1 MISRVTRGE
10 APSLIDAEKA
20 NEVIDAING
29 LLSSNGTNG
38 IEVVTDQNGALQ
50 ISLQP
55 EGAGLIKYEP
65 FEVIKVSEDAIAVN
79 PGTINNELVTPV
91 GGVDH
96 TQTTN
101 DRYLVIDVTVN
112 NDANITSAVMKVE
125 SSPPDAFDFEENAPP
140 GNFTILIAIIRDL
153 VALQIHTGNITATPS
168 VAYEIPKDVVDIGE
182 YDADR
187 YYRWTLT

>member
-1 MISRVTRGE
+1 MITRVTRGE

-29 LLSSNGTNG
+29 LLSSNGANG

-125 SSPPDAFDFEENAPP
+125 SSPPDAFDFEENATP
-140 GNFTILIAIIRDL
+140 GNFKVLIAIIRDL
-153 VALQIHTGNITATPS
+153 LVMQVHTGNITATPS